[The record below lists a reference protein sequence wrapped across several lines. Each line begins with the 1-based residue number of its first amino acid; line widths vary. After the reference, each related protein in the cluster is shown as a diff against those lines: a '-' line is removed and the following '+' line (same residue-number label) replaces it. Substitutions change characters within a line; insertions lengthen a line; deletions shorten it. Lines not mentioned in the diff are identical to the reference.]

1 MVTINFFLST
11 FEGVVNYDTLNINV
25 ITHKLNSYGLAD
37 KVFLLALDDGYELEL
52 IVTENYGTM
61 CCFIEG
67 YIQEMMSN
75 DLVISLHEYDS
86 YQDAYKVA
94 LDMKEESPL
103 CYAK

>member
-11 FEGVVNYDTLNINV
+11 FEGVVNYDTININV
-25 ITHKLNSYGLAD
+25 ITHKLVSYGLKN
-37 KVFLLALDDGYELEL
+37 KVFLLALDDSYELEL
-52 IVTENYGTM
+52 IVTENYDTM
-61 CCFIEG
+61 CYFIEG

-75 DLVISLHEYDS
+75 DLTISLHEYES

>member
-61 CCFIEG
+61 CYFIEG

-75 DLVISLHEYDS
+75 DLTISLHEYDS
-86 YQDAYKVA
+86 YEEAYKVA

-103 CYAK
+103 CYGK